1 MDTIYKQLI
10 DELNKNCYA
19 KTLTIIS
26 DNENIGRKVIL
37 HSDSSMDSIDY
48 VSRNIENIVNSS
60 VNDEDREILIP
71 TLINVLTS
79 RTFVKIKDDDSAPTG
94 VPRENRG

>member
-10 DELNKNCYA
+10 DELNKNGYA

-60 VNDEDREILIP
+60 VNISLCFLYPLCKISSRGLHISNSSIP
-71 TLINVLTS
+71 TI
-79 RTFVKIKDDDSAPTG
+79 
-94 VPRENRG
+94 

>member
-10 DELNKNCYA
+10 DELNKNGYA

-48 VSRNIENIVNSS
+48 VSRNIE
-60 VNDEDREILIP
+60 LMM
-71 TLINVLTS
+71 
-79 RTFVKIKDDDSAPTG
+79 RTGKYLNLFLKI
-94 VPRENRG
+94 